1 MITVVAIN
9 ASTSF
14 SVRPFSLYALPFLL
28 SPPPYLTTRPL
39 ITHPP
44 RYQPLPPFQ
53 ATTSFSSFPQ
63 PSSPFLSHYFSSF
76 PQPPSPLT
84 SFPTPLHLHSPTLS
98 TSPPNF
104 QETEVLRAGRA
115 LLTQTL
121 QETEAQIKRL
131 LEVKRLLEHDWSDKQ
146 EAFQLDHSAAKLVNH
161 AVKAQFK
168 PVSAA
173 LHEGTSAPESWRLR
187 SAQHMDVCRREIT
200 SGTQLR
206 GASDQALRE
215 VARDSEAA
223 AEATDVAFNTR
234 LRELE
239 EAKAKLVTKDGMLRK
254 EIAEEENSIAS
265 IRQSLQDKES
275 PLQVAQSRHW
285 TRSFRPGADRCLDQP
300 HYRLK
305 DELDELP
312 QSIESLRQRLRTSED
327 TLEELHRLHEDFSK
341 DILNREHTISF

>member
-1 MITVVAIN
+1 MKNRLQVAL
-9 ASTSF
+9 F
-14 SVRPFSLYALPFLL
+14 ALELPERNNEECHHIRTFRRGVDRTRD
-28 SPPPYLTTRPL
+28 PVTQTLTK
-39 ITHPP
+39 
-44 RYQPLPPFQ
+44 
-53 ATTSFSSFPQ
+53 
-63 PSSPFLSHYFSSF
+63 
-76 PQPPSPLT
+76 
-84 SFPTPLHLHSPTLS
+84 
-98 TSPPNF
+98 
-104 QETEVLRAGRA
+104 ETEVLRAGRA

-341 DILNREHTISF
+341 DILNREHTISLERRCVTVRSLRQTQEKLQGL